1 MLDFYRLRI
10 DPGDGYPVMDY
21 RIHND
26 CVESR
31 VVEMDTDTELEI
43 DSAWSQLSP
52 EELSSHVMADTVV
65 ARWLRRRLGV
75 FPLVR
80 ACHQD
85 RCENGTDVNNNETQ
99 VQPPHMAA

>member
-21 RIHND
+21 RIHD
-26 CVESR
+26 GCVESR
-31 VVEMDTDTELEI
+31 VIEMEPEVEVETD
-43 DSAWSQLSP
+43 SRWKQLSP

-65 ARWLRRRLGV
+65 ARWLRRRLGI

-80 ACHQD
+80 ACHPD
-85 RCENGTDVNNNETQ
+85 YSSVNNSDAE
-99 VQPPHMAA
+99 VHPHLAA

>member
-1 MLDFYRLRI
+1 MLDFHRLRI

-21 RIHND
+21 RIHNGS
-26 CVESR
+26 VETR
-31 VVEMDTDTELEI
+31 VIEVNTRVELET
-43 DSAWSQLSP
+43 DSGWKQLTP

-65 ARWLRRRLGV
+65 ARWLRRRLGI

-85 RCENGTDVNNNETQ
+85 FYQDPSANNNDTQ
-99 VQPPHMAA
+99 VQQSHIAA